1 MWVLLHSEHNHSET
15 AEAAQN
21 TSSAVGPELLVLIA
35 IALVIVSLAGVY
47 VTKEYL

>member
-21 TSSAVGPELLVLIA
+21 TSSAVGPELLVLVA
-35 IALVIVSLAGVY
+35 IGVILVSLVGFY